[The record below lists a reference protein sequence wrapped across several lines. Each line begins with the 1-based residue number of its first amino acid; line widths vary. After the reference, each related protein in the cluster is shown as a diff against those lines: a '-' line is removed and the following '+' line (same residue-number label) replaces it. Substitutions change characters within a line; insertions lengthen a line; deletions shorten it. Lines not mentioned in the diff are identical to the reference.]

1 MLPSLSKSMPSVD
14 TGDAFMLESISIFA
28 KLSESSK
35 MYPSVLI
42 PLFFNIEIIFC
53 QSDGNL
59 VPQGPLHG
67 FIITY
72 LIVPG
77 YRSFLFEN
85 NIPLRVA
92 WLKIWDYNYSYCLL
106 ERPVSDVFTIFV
118 RLVGTFSDRS
128 LVAKIETS
136 IVDEMTKNK
145 YHYKNH
151 CFFLTNILGW
161 GSLDG
166 YLKNA
171 HRIVPNL
178 LTKIK

>member
-1 MLPSLSKSMPSVD
+1 M
-14 TGDAFMLESISIFA
+14 FA

-77 YRSFLFEN
+77 HRSFLFEN

-136 IVDEMTKNK
+136 IVDEMSVKISITTKIIV
-145 YHYKNH
+145 
-151 CFFLTNILGW
+151 FFQQIYLVWILYMR
-161 GSLDG
+161 

-178 LTKIK
+178 LTKLK

>member
-1 MLPSLSKSMPSVD
+1 MYVGYINGTTFYVVYYLRVIVTRVDVDPIPPRLCTYSAYCLKLARLSMLPSLSKSMPSVD

-77 YRSFLFEN
+77 HRSFLFEN

-106 ERPVSDVFTIFV
+106 ES
-118 RLVGTFSDRS
+118 
-128 LVAKIETS
+128 TS
-136 IVDEMTKNK
+136 SRRV
-145 YHYKNH
+145 Y
-151 CFFLTNILGW
+151 
-161 GSLDG
+161 
-166 YLKNA
+166 YLC
-171 HRIVPNL
+171 
-178 LTKIK
+178 